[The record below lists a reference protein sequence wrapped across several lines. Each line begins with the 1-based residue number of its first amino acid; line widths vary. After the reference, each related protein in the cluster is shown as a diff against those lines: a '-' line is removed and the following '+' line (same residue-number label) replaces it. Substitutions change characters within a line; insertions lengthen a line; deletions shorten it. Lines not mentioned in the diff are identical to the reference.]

1 MTKPHYLYNP
11 VTNKL
16 DNVNDPNFGKTQM
29 TDYLTKS
36 GKNSVSGGTVL
47 ANKNKSDTKPT
58 PENNK
63 MLKYIDDHNIVG
75 RDKKATKS
83 EAEAAA
89 KRLDSYKNYPTRAT
103 PEAFGKLAE
112 NIERQRQ
119 QTGELSTW
127 ELMKGTADTPA
138 QRNDLKRMLNK
149 EYYKRGPK
157 NMDPD
162 DLKFIGK
169 HKSQIVY
176 PEIKIPSV
184 INLDLVERRT
194 PPEPE
199 LPLREQ
205 IKVLADRRLKTE
217 QNAWD
222 QQHGRSGLIDLLRP
236 K

>member
-1 MTKPHYLYNP
+1 MIKKSFPNTE
-11 VTNKL
+11 NK
-16 DNVNDPNFGKTQM
+16 QM

-36 GKNSVSGGTVL
+36 GKTSIAGGQRL
-47 ANKNKSDTKPT
+47 ANKVKSDTKVMPKK
-58 PENNK
+58 EK
-63 MLKYIDDHNIVG
+63 ILEYIDDHNILYA
-75 RDKKATKS
+75 DKKSTNA
-83 EAEAAA
+83 ELEAAQ
-89 KRLDSYKNYPTRAT
+89 KRDDARKNYPTRGT

-119 QTGELSTW
+119 MTGGPSSW
-127 ELMKGTADTPA
+127 ELYKQTADTPEE
-138 QRNDLKRMLNK
+138 RNALKKILNK
-149 EYYKRGPK
+149 DYYKNGPK

-169 HKSQIVY
+169 HKSQTKTIY
-176 PEIKIPSV
+176 PEIEIPS
-184 INLDLVERRT
+184 IRLDLVERRT

-205 IKVLADRRLKTE
+205 IKVLADRKLETE

-222 QQHGRSGLIDLLRP
+222 QQHGRSGLTDLLRP